1 MVPDRATQDD
11 ETGISVAPTDA
22 GDLQDDESER
32 LRNLIADL
40 PEEERRQ
47 ILKAAG
53 RLTSL
58 EATFSAFF
66 SGPLPP
72 PSYFE
77 EYERI
82 LPGSAQAILDMAK
95 EEQKITTESLR
106 GPLAN
111 ERLKT
116 WGAIWIGTGMLAVAA
131 YATYLG
137 NAVIAVPLGLAG
149 IASFLLRQYG
159 KRRSGE

>member
-11 ETGISVAPTDA
+11 ETGISVAPANA
-22 GDLQDDESER
+22 GDPKNDESER

-40 PEEERRQ
+40 PEEERQQ

-72 PSYFE
+72 PSHFE

-82 LPGSAQAILDMAK
+82 LPGSAQ
-95 EEQKITTESLR
+95 
-106 GPLAN
+106 PF
-111 ERLKT
+111 
-116 WGAIWIGTGMLAVAA
+116 WIWPKKNKRSQQSHCEVLSPM
-131 YATYLG
+131 
-137 NAVIAVPLGLAG
+137 NA
-149 IASFLLRQYG
+149 
-159 KRRSGE
+159 